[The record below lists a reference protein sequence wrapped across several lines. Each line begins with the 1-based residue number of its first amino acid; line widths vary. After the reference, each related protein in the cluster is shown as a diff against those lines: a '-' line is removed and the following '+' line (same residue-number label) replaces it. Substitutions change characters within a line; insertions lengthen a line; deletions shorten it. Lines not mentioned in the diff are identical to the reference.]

1 MDINNKIEELKDE
14 IIHSVQESVKIPSVI
29 SNPIDNCPFGKN
41 IDIALRKT
49 LSLCESLG
57 FKTFYKDGY
66 YGYAEIGE
74 GKEMIGILG
83 HLDVVPE
90 GEIESWT
97 HPPYDAVIED
107 GKIYGRGTQ
116 DDKGPTI
123 AAIYGVKALMDL
135 GVKFNKRIRF
145 IFGTDEENLWR
156 GISKY
161 LENEEIPSYGF
172 TPDSTFPMINA
183 EKGLLQAVLKSK
195 NSSEITLK
203 GGNAFN
209 AVPDKVIYNDIKID
223 ELVSE
228 LEKLDFEYKLENN
241 SVTVFGKGA
250 HAAKPE
256 YGVNSISRLCIALN
270 NLGIKSNAVNF
281 IAQVIKETYNG
292 DNIIQN
298 CEDKVS
304 GKLTVN
310 VGKISINKETEEI
323 GLDIRI
329 PVTIDKDKVVAKLKE
344 KASEYGFEY
353 EEYDYLKAIY
363 VPEDHFLIK
372 TLRKVYEK
380 ETGLDSTPLSSG
392 GATYARAMENCVA
405 FGAVF
410 PGKPKVEHQANE
422 FIEIED
428 LIKCAKIYAKTVYE
442 LTK

>member
-14 IIHSVQESVKIPSVI
+14 IVKSVQELVKIPSVI
-29 SNPIDNCPFGKN
+29 SDPKDNCPFGEN
-41 IDIALRKT
+41 IDKALRKT

-57 FKTFYKDGY
+57 FKTYYKDGY

-74 GKEMIGILG
+74 GKELIGILG
-83 HLDVVPE
+83 HIDVVPE
-90 GEIESWT
+90 GEIDNWSF
-97 HPPYDAVIED
+97 PPYDAVIKD

-156 GISKY
+156 GINKY

-172 TPDSTFPMINA
+172 TPDSVFPMINA
-183 EKGLLQAVLKSK
+183 EKGLLQATLKSK
-195 NSSEITLK
+195 NSSEITLN

-209 AVPDKVIYNDIKID
+209 AVPDKIVYSDIKIN
-223 ELVSE
+223 ELASE
-228 LEKLDFEYKLENN
+228 LDKLGFEYKLENN
-241 SVTVFGKGA
+241 NITVFGKGA
-250 HAAKPE
+250 HAANPQ
-256 YGVNSISRLCIALN
+256 YGINSISRLCIALN
-270 NLGIKSNAVNF
+270 NLGIKSNAIKF
-281 IAQVIKETYNG
+281 IAEVIKETYNG
-292 DNIIQN
+292 ENIIPN

-304 GKLTVN
+304 GKLTIN
-310 VGKISINKETEEI
+310 VGKININNETEEI

-329 PVTIDKDKVVAKLKE
+329 PVTVDKDKVVEKLKE
-344 KASEYGFEY
+344 KALEYNLKY
-353 EEYDYLKAIY
+353 NEYDYLKAIY

-372 TLRKVYEK
+372 TLKKVYEE

-392 GATYARAMENCVA
+392 GATYARAMDNCVA

-422 FIEIED
+422 YIEIED
-428 LIKCAKIYAKTVYE
+428 LIKCTKIYAKTVYE